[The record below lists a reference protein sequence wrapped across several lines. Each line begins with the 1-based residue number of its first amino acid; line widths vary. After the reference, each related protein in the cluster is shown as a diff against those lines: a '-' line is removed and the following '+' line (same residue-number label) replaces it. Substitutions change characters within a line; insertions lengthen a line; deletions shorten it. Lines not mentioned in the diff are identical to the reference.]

1 MRYQAIEKAAL
12 AVFTVWHIC
21 HYFQSFT
28 VIVMTDLPIRK
39 VLQKPDI
46 AGRMVRWV
54 VELFEF
60 DVQYEPRGLIKG
72 QVYADFMVKLS
83 PEGPQPDLNDFQ
95 WVLSVDVSSN
105 QHGSG
110 SGAIL
115 EGPNGLLIKQPL
127 RFAFKASN
135 NKVEYDALIVKMLLA
150 KELGAQSL
158 LVKSD
163 SLLVTGQVMEPTEA
177 KTVKRNVKKY
187 TLIDGKLFC
196 HGYTHA
202 ILTGVS
208 GDQCTRIMEEL
219 HEGICRSHDGGR
231 ALSLKVIRVGYYWPT
246 MKEDCMKYAQRCE
259 HCRKHVDWHH
269 APVEELRSI
278 YNPWPFHIW
287 GIKILGP
294 FPLAIHQMKY
304 LTVAIEYFT
313 KWIEVE
319 PVAQITAHK
328 VQHFVWKNIVCR
340 FGIPRHLVSDN
351 RTQFASKKLHKL
363 CSELDIK

>member
-127 RFAFKASN
+127 RFAFK
-135 NKVEYDALIVKMLLA
+135 LA
-150 KELGAQSL
+150 TTKL
-158 LVKSD
+158 K
-163 SLLVTGQVMEPTEA
+163 PTEA

-328 VQHFVWKNIVCR
+328 VQHFVWKTLYAVL
-340 FGIPRHLVSDN
+340 GS
-351 RTQFASKKLHKL
+351 
-363 CSELDIK
+363 LDTWCPTTEPSLQVEYAYRVLLRGLKRRLEKAKATWLEEFPEFCGLITPLLSQ